1 MKIVLQKLIAAS
13 GLASRRQ
20 AEEMIRAGRVKLNG
34 QTAIL
39 GDRADLKQ
47 DKITVGGHLIA
58 AVEEKMY
65 LKLNKPIGYTC
76 TNRNFVGEKNIF
88 DLVNVP
94 ARLFAVGR
102 LDKNSRGLILLTNDG
117 DLAEKLA
124 HPRYEH
130 EKVYEVTVKGQIQN
144 IERTLK
150 SLVNGVD
157 IGEGDGR
164 VGVQRAQYLQNGIF
178 VITLNEG
185 KMRQIRRMFSILGM
199 TVEDLKRIA
208 IGSLYLNDL
217 PEGRWEYL
225 TREEIE
231 KLKK

>member
-1 MKIVLQKLIAAS
+1 MKIVLQKLIAES
-13 GLASRRQ
+13 GLASRRG
-20 AEEMIRAGRVKLNG
+20 AEEMIRNGYVKING

-39 GDRADLKQ
+39 GDRADWKQ
-47 DKITVGGHLIA
+47 DKITIKGRLIA
-58 AVEEKMY
+58 TPEEKIY

-76 TNRNFVGEKNIF
+76 TNRNFSGEKNIF

-117 DLAEKLA
+117 ELAEKLA

-130 EKVYEVTVKGQIQN
+130 EKVYEVAVKGRIQN
-144 IERTLK
+144 IERILK
-150 SLVNGVD
+150 SLVNGLD

-185 KMRQIRRMFSILGM
+185 KKRQIRRMFAVLGM
-199 TVEDLKRIA
+199 AVEDLKRVA
-208 IGSLYLNDL
+208 IGSLRLNDL

-225 TREEIE
+225 TNQEIE